1 MKKIMKLILAIL
13 LVLSFA
19 GCSHS
24 SSTEPE
30 KETLKTVPSGF
41 YKKFEQAEF
50 NKYNSHASENGLGGT
65 KIWIEGS
72 FTEVNTLDSD
82 GVKLLLAVFKDTDGH
97 EWLLG
102 LDVDEVTPKEVYD
115 KLADHQ
121 ILITGVY
128 DGYSDVYEMPVVY
141 LTQLYDRVTGN
152 ITSSAA
158 FSYLAEDEVTPEPEP
173 EPTPKPEPEPAPQ
186 PTTEPTPEPEPEKEQ
201 TSSIRPEIKE
211 AIDAYEAF
219 IDEYIAFMNKY
230 TDSGNDISMLVD
242 YMSFV
247 SKLETYSNKMDALE
261 KDLNDAELIYFYEVV
276 NRCNLKML
284 ESI

>member
-1 MKKIMKLILAIL
+1 MKKLLITL
-13 LVLSFA
+13 LTMLMMFSFE

-24 SSTEPE
+24 GTVEPE

-41 YKKFEQAEF
+41 YKKFEQAKFSKF
-50 NKYNSHASENGLGGT
+50 NSYASENGLGGT

-72 FTEVNTLDSD
+72 FSEVNTLDSE
-82 GVKLLLAVFKDTDGH
+82 GITILLAVFKDTDGH

-102 LDVDEVTPKEVYD
+102 LDVDELTSKEVYNEFV
-115 KLADHQ
+115 DHR
-121 ILITGVY
+121 ILVTGVY

-158 FSYLAEDEVTPEPEP
+158 FSYLAEEEVTPEPEP
-173 EPTPKPEPEPAPQ
+173 EPTP
-186 PTTEPTPEPEPEKEQ
+186 EPTPEPELEKEQ
-201 TSSIRPEIKE
+201 TSSIRSEIKE

-219 IDEYIAFMNKY
+219 IDEYIAFMKKY
-230 TDSGNDISMLVD
+230 SDSDNDLSMLAD
-242 YMSFV
+242 YMSFMN
-247 SKLETYSNKMDALE
+247 KLTEYERKMDALE

-276 NRCNLKML
+276 NRCNLKLL
-284 ESI
+284 ESL